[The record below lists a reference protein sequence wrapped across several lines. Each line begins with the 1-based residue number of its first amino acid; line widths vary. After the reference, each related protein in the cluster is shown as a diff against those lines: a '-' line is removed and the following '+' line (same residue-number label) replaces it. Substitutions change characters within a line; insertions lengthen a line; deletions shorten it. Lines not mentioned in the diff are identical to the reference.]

1 MFKQLAMTG
10 ATLIA
15 TVTVQAGSWQPE
27 RLNRGVVATALG
39 EGKVFVSWRLLG
51 TEPENIRF
59 DLYRSVVGQAP
70 VKVNDRPLTDGT
82 CFMDEVNTQGVITYT
97 VHALKPDGSD
107 ADVSQPYTVDTTKP
121 SLYRS
126 VPIQTPE
133 GYSPNDCSL
142 ADLDGDGEY
151 ELILH
156 QVNNPKDNSHSGVT
170 GAPILQAYTLSG
182 KKLWEINLGP
192 NIREGA
198 HYTQFM
204 VYDLDGD
211 GRAELVCKTADGTR
225 DGTGNVIG
233 DPDAKYVNE
242 AGYILAGP
250 EFLTVFDGS
259 TGRALATTD
268 YIPPRHP
275 DTLHPTG
282 DQLKAIWGDGYG
294 NRCDR
299 FLACVA
305 YLDGE
310 HPSVVMA
317 RGYYTRTV
325 LAAFDWRNGKLTHR
339 WTFDTSSSE
348 QWKNYAGQGNHNLS
362 VADVDGDGKDEIIY
376 GGMVVD
382 DDGKGLF
389 TTELGHGDA
398 MHVSDL
404 DPTRPGLELYRIQE
418 PFSDAGAHLVDLS
431 TGQIIWK
438 RPSVRRDGKGQGPG
452 RGLAA
457 DIDPRYPGAEC
468 WSFGA
473 GITGIVNIKGD
484 KISEN
489 TPNSCNFAIWWD
501 GDDLRELLDKTTIT
515 KWDWQSEKVTTLLDA
530 AQYGCRSNNGTKATP
545 ALSADLFGDW
555 REEVVWPTE
564 DGTELR
570 IFTTTI
576 PTQRRLPT
584 LMHDRQYRLAI
595 AWQNVGYNQ
604 PPWPSFYIGQ
614 GMDQF
619 RKK

>member
-1 MFKQLAMTG
+1 MLRQLVMVG
-10 ATLIA
+10 ATLTAMA
-15 TVTVQAGSWQPE
+15 TSHAWAWQPE
-27 RLNRGVVATALG
+27 QLNRGVVATSAG

-51 TEPENIRF
+51 TEPEDTSF
-59 DLYRSVVGQAP
+59 DLYRSVSGQAP
-70 VKVNDRPLTDGT
+70 VKVNDRPLTGGT
-82 CFMDEVNTQGVITYT
+82 CFMDQVSARGEITYT
-97 VHALKPDGSD
+97 VRALQPDGSQK
-107 ADVSQPYTVDTTKP
+107 DVSQPYTIDTAHP
-121 SLYRS
+121 VPYRS
-126 VPIQTPE
+126 IPIQTPE
-133 GYSPNDCSL
+133 GYSPNDCSV

-151 ELILH
+151 EIILH

-170 GAPILQAYTLSG
+170 GAPILQAYAFSG

-225 DGTGNVIG
+225 DGTGQVIG
-233 DPDAKYVNE
+233 DPNAKYVNE

-250 EFLTVFDGS
+250 EFLTVFDGL
-259 TGRALATTD
+259 TGKALATTD

-275 DTLHPTG
+275 ETLHPTG

-339 WTFDTSSSE
+339 WTFDTSTSE

-382 DDGKGLF
+382 NDGKGLF
-389 TTELGHGDA
+389 TTQLGHGDA

-431 TGQIIWK
+431 TGQVIWK
-438 RPSVRRDGKGQGPG
+438 RPSVQREGKGQGPG

-468 WSFGA
+468 WSFGS
-473 GITGIVNIKGD
+473 GITGIVDIKGN
-484 KISEN
+484 KISDT
-489 TPNSCNFAIWWD
+489 TPPSCNFAIWWD

-515 KWDWQSEKVTTLLDA
+515 KWNWETEKVTTLLDA
-530 AQYGCRSNNGTKATP
+530 SQYGCRSNNGTKATP

-555 REEVVWPTE
+555 REEVIWPTE
-564 DGTELR
+564 DGKELR
-570 IFTTTI
+570 IFTTTF

-614 GMDQF
+614 GMDQY

>member
-1 MFKQLAMTG
+1 MIIT

-15 TVTVQAGSWQPE
+15 TATAQAGSWQPE
-27 RLNRGVVATALG
+27 RLNRGVVATVAG
-39 EGKVFVSWRLLG
+39 EGKIFVSWRLLG
-51 TEPENIRF
+51 TEPEDTRF
-59 DLYRSVVGQAP
+59 DLYRSVAGQAP
-70 VKVNDRPLTDGT
+70 VKLNDQPLTGGT
-82 CFMDEVNTQGVITYT
+82 CFMDEVNARGSITYT

-107 ADVSQPYTVDTTKP
+107 AQVSQPYTIDMAHPVP
-121 SLYRS
+121 YRS

-133 GYSPNDCSL
+133 GYSPNDCSV

-151 ELILH
+151 EIILH

-225 DGTGNVIG
+225 DGIGNVIG
-233 DPDAKYVNE
+233 DPNANYVNE

-282 DQLKAIWGDGYG
+282 DQLKDIWGDGYG

-389 TTELGHGDA
+389 TTQLGHGDA

-473 GITGIVNIKGD
+473 GITGLVNINGD

-545 ALSADLFGDW
+545 AISADLFGDW
-555 REEVVWPTE
+555 REEVIWPTE

-570 IFTTTI
+570 VFTTTI

-619 RKK
+619 RKKTSR

>member
-1 MFKQLAMTG
+1 MLKQLVMVG
-10 ATLIA
+10 ATLAAMA
-15 TVTVQAGSWQPE
+15 TSHVWAWQPE
-27 RLNRGVVATALG
+27 RLNRGVVATSAG

-51 TEPENIRF
+51 TEPEDTSF
-59 DLYRSVVGQAP
+59 DLYRSVSGQAP
-70 VKVNDRPLTDGT
+70 VKVNDRPLTGGT
-82 CFMDEVNTQGVITYT
+82 CFMDEVSARGEITYT
-97 VHALKPDGSD
+97 VRALHPDGSQK
-107 ADVSQPYTVDTTKP
+107 DVSQPYTIDTAHP
-121 SLYRS
+121 VPYRS
-126 VPIQTPE
+126 IPIQTPD
-133 GYSPNDCSL
+133 GYSPNDCSV

-151 ELILH
+151 EIILH

-170 GAPILQAYTLSG
+170 GAPILQAYTFSG

-225 DGTGNVIG
+225 DGTGQVIG
-233 DPDAKYVNE
+233 DPNAKYVNE

-250 EFLTVFDGS
+250 EFLTVFDGL
-259 TGRALATTD
+259 TGKALATTD

-275 DTLHPTG
+275 ETLHPTG

-339 WTFDTSSSE
+339 WTFDTSTSE

-382 DDGKGLF
+382 NDGKGLF
-389 TTELGHGDA
+389 TTQLGHGDA

-431 TGQIIWK
+431 TGQVIWK
-438 RPSVRRDGKGQGPG
+438 RPSVQREGKGQGPG

-468 WSFGA
+468 WSFGS
-473 GITGIVNIKGD
+473 GITGIVDIKGN
-484 KISEN
+484 KISDT
-489 TPNSCNFAIWWD
+489 TPPSCNFAIWWD

-515 KWDWQSEKVTTLLDA
+515 KWNWETEKVTTLLDA
-530 AQYGCRSNNGTKATP
+530 SQYGCRSNNGTKATP

-555 REEVVWPTE
+555 REEVIWPTE
-564 DGTELR
+564 DGKELR
-570 IFTTTI
+570 IFTTTF

-614 GMDQF
+614 GMDQY